1 LETSDWSAA
10 GLVRLGRGLSFIP
23 LGPAVADDFQRT
35 PKDSDAVA
43 GAAARA
49 IGSGPPAPFVG
60 ELLKIDDQVTGFS
73 PGEPKENRP
82 YVVIEQ
88 VGRMVRIVPQST
100 HGEHGVHV
108 PDGAVDGLEE
118 GWFVPWSKAVPVRKA
133 LSGTSIGFLPQ
144 KYLDVVRAEWWRS
157 RR

>member
-1 LETSDWSAA
+1 M
-10 GLVRLGRGLSFIP
+10 SFIP

-35 PKDSDAVA
+35 RSGAHAAAGVTARVIAVA
-43 GAAARA
+43 
-49 IGSGPPAPFVG
+49 PPAPVVG

-73 PGEPKENRP
+73 PDDPKENRP

-88 VGRMVRIVPQST
+88 VGRMVRVVPQST
-100 HGEHGVHV
+100 VGEHGVQV

-118 GWFVPWSKAVPVRKA
+118 GWFVPWSKAIPVREA
-133 LSGTSIGFLPQ
+133 VRRGAIGFLPRN
-144 KYLDVVRAEWWRS
+144 YLDAVRAGWLRS